1 MSQENCVT
9 AISKLIQFVKNVD
22 MVVNDIVEVWKCTCG
37 A

>member
-1 MSQENCVT
+1 MM

-22 MVVNDIVEVWKCTCG
+22 MVVNDIVEVWKCG